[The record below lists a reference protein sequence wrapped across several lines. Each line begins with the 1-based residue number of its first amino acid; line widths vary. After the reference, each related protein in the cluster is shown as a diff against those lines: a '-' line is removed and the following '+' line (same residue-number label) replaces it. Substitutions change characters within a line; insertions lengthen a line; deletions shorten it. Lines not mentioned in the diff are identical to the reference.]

1 MENANP
7 VDHGLGRVVIL
18 RRNSMN
24 NSRLTRVMK
33 TVRWLASGAILL
45 QAGGCDFTTINEIA
59 QTVFLG
65 ITAAGSIAILQ
76 NI

>member
-1 MENANP
+1 MNKP
-7 VDHGLGRVVIL
+7 RVMRVV
-18 RRNSMN
+18 
-24 NSRLTRVMK
+24 K
-33 TVRWLASGAILL
+33 ALASGAFLL
-45 QAGGCDFTTINEIA
+45 QAGGCDLTTFNEFI